1 MSARDTQL
9 STSSSQRDRQR
20 GQQTG
25 MSRQSGQS
33 SQSGVPSVPSLLL
46 DPFSLFGDN
55 PFSVIRRMQQDINR
69 VFSSAGGSST
79 RDTDSSTAA
88 VWVPPIEL
96 EARDNNLV
104 VSVELPGLDD
114 EDVEVD
120 ITDDMLIVQGERE
133 VERDQDDKGVRRTER
148 QYGRFYRAIALPD
161 GADTD
166 NATAEFD
173 NGVLRIT
180 IPVAQDQ
187 SSGVRQIPIRA
198 SGSSQSSQGQG
209 TQSQSSGQ
217 QQSSSSSPKE
227 KAA

>member
-9 STSSSQRDRQR
+9 STSQRDRQG

-25 MSRQSGQS
+25 MSRQGGQS
-33 SQSGVPSVPSLLL
+33 RVPSVPSLLL
-46 DPFSLFGDN
+46 DPLSLFGDN
-55 PFSVIRRMQQDINR
+55 PFSLIRRMQQDINR
-69 VFSSAGGSST
+69 VFSSAGGRSAQDAET
-79 RDTDSSTAA
+79 STAA
-88 VWVPPIEL
+88 VWVPPIEI

-133 VERDQDDKGVRRTER
+133 VERDQDDRGVRRTER

-166 NATAEFD
+166 KATAEFD

-198 SGSSQSSQGQG
+198 SGSSQPKQGQG

-227 KAA
+227 KVA